1 MANKPV
7 IIIGIGTSGLYTLE
21 HVQNFY
27 YENTGKNKPAWVEYL
42 YIETNKDN
50 QPGITALKNEIK
62 RVYMSL
68 ADMKIMIRQ
77 LKEEREASLAHLSDD
92 GLENQMRYMNWLPP
106 EEHILDAGLGAGGI
120 PSCGRL
126 ALWGR
131 NREGNNFRN
140 VINSIEHAYQTAGGT
155 NVEGSDGTEP
165 AVFITGSLTGG
176 TGTGIF
182 LDLAYLVRRII
193 PTVKELFGLFLLPPQ
208 PTAAMRG
215 NEIVYANSLGALRAM
230 KHYNTPEHKFVIPDE
245 EKEYSEPPFE
255 LTQFISQSYN
265 GSTPPL
271 SSLQGLYK
279 MAGLYL
285 FLNIAGLR
293 AKRLERLVDAKGN
306 QQIGK
311 YGTYGLSA
319 IQYPKAQIQEYL
331 SLELGIS
338 LLEKWV
344 DTTSYYQGNQ
354 RISINNAQISKD
366 VTDTF
371 GKILR
376 KAFDDV
382 NSAGGGIN
390 LYRDIEKDAGAIN
403 RNEKGD
409 KRDALNRLFSNAYT
423 DGYYSFVSNNI
434 QAGMDTLIQS
444 VSDWVTND
452 FNRYESLYHTR
463 RQLEVLCDVI
473 DDILRYWQSLGISS
487 FVNNWD
493 KLLASQITW
502 MLEGNKVQYG
512 VLGEKTNV
520 LKDRMFTTLDML
532 KMHLFVNKL
541 IDIRE
546 NIRKGET
553 PLTTANISNAI
564 ELPIIPKIDGMI
576 KEIQLAI
583 GSRDN
588 DGGSQKKFKNL
599 RKRKSEIEADMN
611 DDTMPILRIFPSGS
625 FDSEASQSLSR
636 YYNIKN
642 VTFPTKDALI
652 GSQGK
657 LWDYLTDNKKI
668 NLRVDLYHDCIL
680 KFKEDLIDADAVKD
694 YDVSKYVNQ
703 NPKTATKIAQK
714 AISYLLPIRDKT
726 LDSSQNIPKVVIG
739 ADKTVIQNVIQLLK
753 SENFH
758 EFGDKGD
765 HILEV
770 QELKNIM
777 VFYIEQGNYEP
788 LDDISY
794 IEDVEKLDVNY
805 PKRLSNMD
813 TKKWA
818 NFRNPYIQYED
829 YQAYIDKVNKK

>member
-7 IIIGIGTSGLYTLE
+7 IIIGIGSSGLYTLE

-27 YENTGKNKPAWVEYL
+27 YENTGKNKPSWVEYL

-77 LKEEREASLAHLSDD
+77 LKEERESSLAHLSDD
-92 GLENQMRYMNWLPP
+92 SIESQMRYMNWLPP

-140 VINSIEHAYQTAGGT
+140 VIGSIAHAYQSVGGIS
-155 NVEGSDGTEP
+155 VEGSDGSEP
-165 AVFITGSLTGG
+165 SVFITGSLTGG

-208 PTAAMRG
+208 PSDAMRG
-215 NEIVYANSLGALRAM
+215 SEIIYANSLGALRAM
-230 KHYNTPEHKFVIPDE
+230 KYYNTPEHKFVIPDE
-245 EKEYSEPPFE
+245 EKQYSEPPFE

-265 GSTPPL
+265 GNTPPL

-293 AKRLERLVDAKGN
+293 AKRFERLVDAKGN

-311 YGTYGLSA
+311 YGTYGISA
-319 IQYPKAQIQEYL
+319 IQYPKSQIQEYL

-344 DTTSYYQGNQ
+344 DTNSYYQGNQ
-354 RISINNAQISKD
+354 KIPINNAQINRD
-366 VTDTF
+366 VTNTF
-371 GKILR
+371 GQILR
-376 KAFDDV
+376 NAFNNL

-390 LYRDIEKDAGAIN
+390 LDRDIEKDATAIN

-409 KRDALNRLFSNAYT
+409 KKDALNRLFSSGYT

-434 QAGMDTLIQS
+434 QAGMDTIIQS
-444 VSDWVTND
+444 VSEWITND

-463 RQLEVLCDVI
+463 RQLEVLCEAI

-487 FVNNWD
+487 FVNNWER
-493 KLLASQITW
+493 LLASQITW
-502 MLEGNKVQYG
+502 MLNGNKLQYG
-512 VLGEKTNV
+512 LLGEKTNV
-520 LKDRMFTTLDML
+520 LKDRMFTTLDLL

-541 IDIRE
+541 IEIRN
-546 NIRKGET
+546 NIRTGET
-553 PLTTANISNAI
+553 PLVTANISNLI

-576 KEIQLAI
+576 NEIQLAI

-588 DGGSQKKFKNL
+588 NGESEQKFKNL

-611 DDTMPILRIFPSGS
+611 DDTLPILRIFPSGS
-625 FDSEASQSLSR
+625 FNSEVSQSLSR
-636 YYNIKN
+636 YYNKKGI
-642 VTFPTKDALI
+642 TFPTKDALI
-652 GSQGK
+652 GLQGK
-657 LWDYLTDNKKI
+657 LWDYLTDNNKI
-668 NLRVDLYHDCIL
+668 NLRVELYHDCIL
-680 KFKEDLIDADAVKD
+680 KFKEDLVEANAVND
-694 YDVSKYVNQ
+694 YDVSKYVAQ
-703 NPKTATKIAQK
+703 NPKTATKTAHK

-726 LDSSQNIPKVVIG
+726 LDRSQNIPKVVIG
-739 ADKTVIQNVIQLLK
+739 ADKTVIQNVIRLLK
-753 SENFH
+753 NENFH
-758 EFGDKGD
+758 EFDDSGD

-777 VFYIEQGNYEP
+777 VFYIEQGNFEP

-805 PKRLSNMD
+805 PKRLRDMD
-813 TKKWA
+813 EKKWA

-829 YQAYIDKVNKK
+829 YQAYTDKVKQK